1 MNAEERLLGRI
12 TFGNVSNWS
21 IIKRGF
27 MLTYIWMAAISSL
40 SEFFSSVE
48 IFPSFFFQ
56 TNFNVFVLEIS
67 PFFFFFKNKSK
78 KLRKL
83 PLAVY
88 FYIIHPG
95 GQKQGVVFWYSPV
108 KWKTGMVYRAQLC
121 LFLASLQ
128 ERILMLSEIWKS
140 WWLGP
145 LAYWLFKSQ
154 VFCLWF
160 FFPLNLEGMLHRK
173 SFNHKLKLLDLVALF
188 SSILQNEIPC
198 NIFII
203 L

>member
-1 MNAEERLLGRI
+1 METFLFQILALITEVNAEERLLGRI

-67 PFFFFFKNKSK
+67 PFFFFFYKSK

-95 GQKQGVVFWYSPV
+95 GQKQGVVF
-108 KWKTGMVYRAQLC
+108 
-121 LFLASLQ
+121 
-128 ERILMLSEIWKS
+128 
-140 WWLGP
+140 
-145 LAYWLFKSQ
+145 
-154 VFCLWF
+154 
-160 FFPLNLEGMLHRK
+160 
-173 SFNHKLKLLDLVALF
+173 
-188 SSILQNEIPC
+188 
-198 NIFII
+198 
-203 L
+203 